1 MTTLIPKFD
10 LQDGGLTPIG
20 AVNRPIKLKLAE
32 IVSVLDFGA
41 DSTGATDCSSSVQ
54 AALNTGKSIYFPS
67 GTYLINS
74 TVTPLA
80 NQKIFGAG
88 MGQTVINSV
97 AQSAVTTIFTITANN
112 VSVTDLTINLNVNGQ
127 TQIRAFTFGTG
138 TLTTVVGF
146 YMNNVTINGTTTAT
160 GHAGFFISVCT
171 LSNVYI
177 SNSQFYLL
185 MEAFYKANGDTS
197 IQLNHNWSS
206 CYFKSCTDCIN
217 INSNVSAWS
226 DVSITDCFFLNI
238 TQFSVAFAGPTCG
251 RASVSSCHFVNT
263 GVEGVH
269 IEAGANGISIVG
281 NQFAGCSNAS
291 VNGAIHIITGS
302 HDITIS
308 DNSID
313 GTVSGGSSIIT
324 VQAGGGTSPYNVAI
338 TNNTFNCNGLNT
350 YGILLSSVNGIAL
363 TNNIFNNPNTGSKI
377 NAFITAASSNITG
390 SSNYFYNP
398 NYLVSIDNNSGGEIS
413 SSNIYGDTSTFN
425 FLTGNSAGN
434 TSIAF
439 RDFSIVQPFT
449 CNSTS
454 SVNNPLFGIGHLIN
468 ATIGLRYIQNGTTS
482 AFITTGNLFYDNTT
496 LTETNVKTY
505 AGASGST
512 FTAFTQSGG
521 SVCATGYK
529 ATTET
534 GTVHVTFSGIIFP

>member
-1 MTTLIPKFD
+1 MTTLIPKYD
-10 LQDGGLTPIG
+10 QGATN
-20 AVNRPIKLKLAE
+20 AVNRDINLKLAE

-41 DSTGATDCSSSVQ
+41 DSTGTTNCYAAVQ
-54 AALNTGKSIYFPS
+54 AALNTGKSVYFPA
-67 GTYLINS
+67 GTYLIN
-74 TVTPLA
+74 TAVTPLA

-88 MGQTVINSV
+88 MGQTIINSV

-112 VSVTDLTINLNVNGQ
+112 VSVTDLTININVNGQ

-138 TLTTVVGF
+138 TVTTVVGF
-146 YMNNVTINGTTTAT
+146 YMNNVTINGTTSVT
-160 GHAGFFISVCT
+160 GHVGFFINNCN

-177 SNSQFYLL
+177 SNSQFNLL
-185 MEAFYKANGDTS
+185 LEAFYKANGDTS

-206 CYFKSCTDCIN
+206 CYFHSCTDCIN

-226 DVSITDCFFLNI
+226 DISITDCFFLNI
-238 TQFSVAFAGPTCG
+238 THFSVAFAGATCG

-263 GVEGVH
+263 GLEGIH
-269 IEAGANGISIVG
+269 IEAGANNINITG

-302 HDITIS
+302 HDISIS
-308 DNSID
+308 DNGID
-313 GTVSGGSSIIT
+313 GTVSSSSSIIT
-324 VQAGGGTSPYNVAI
+324 IQAGGGTSPYNVAI
-338 TNNTFNCNGLNT
+338 TNNTFICNGLNT

-377 NAFITAASSNITG
+377 NAFITAASSNIVG
-390 SSNYFYNP
+390 YSNYFNNP
-398 NYLVSIDNNSGGEIS
+398 NYLVSVDDLSGGEIS
-413 SSNIYGDTSTFN
+413 GSNIYGNTSTFN

-449 CNSTS
+449 CNATA

-482 AFITTGNLFYDNTT
+482 AFITTGNIYYDNTT
-496 LTETNVKTY
+496 LTTANVKTY
-505 AGASGST
+505 AGASGSA

-529 ATTET
+529 ATSET
-534 GTVHVTFSGIIFP
+534 GVVHVTFSGIIFP

>member
-1 MTTLIPKFD
+1 MTTLIPKYD
-10 LQDGGLTPIG
+10 QGATG
-20 AVNRPIKLKLAE
+20 AVNRAINFKFAE

-41 DSTGATDCSSSVQ
+41 DSTGTTDCSSAVQ
-54 AALNTGKSIYFPS
+54 AAFNTGKSIYFPS
-67 GTYLINS
+67 GTYLINNA
-74 TVTPLA
+74 VVPLN

-88 MGQTVINSV
+88 MGQTIINSV
-97 AQSAVTTIFTITANN
+97 AQSAITNIFTITANN
-112 VSVTDLTINLNVNGQ
+112 VSVTDLTINVNVNGK

-138 TLTTVVGF
+138 TVTTVVGF
-146 YMNNVTINGTTTAT
+146 YMNNVTINGTTSVT
-160 GHAGFFISVCT
+160 GHAGFFINNCN

-177 SNSQFYLL
+177 SNSQFNLL
-185 MEAFYKANGDTS
+185 LEAFYKANGDTS

-206 CYFKSCTDCIN
+206 CYFHSCTDCIN

-226 DVSITDCFFLNI
+226 DISITDCFFLNI
-238 TQFSVAFAGPTCG
+238 TQFSVAFAGTTCG

-263 GVEGVH
+263 GVEGIH
-269 IEAGANGISIVG
+269 IEAGANEISIVG

-302 HDITIS
+302 HDISIS

-324 VQAGGGTSPYNVAI
+324 VQAGGGTSPYNVAL
-338 TNNTFNCNGLNT
+338 TNNTFNCNALNT
-350 YGILLSSVNGIAL
+350 YGVFFSSVNGIAI
-363 TNNIFNNPNTGSKI
+363 TNNVFNNQNTASKI
-377 NAFITAASSNITG
+377 TAFITAASSNITG

-398 NYLVSIDNNSGGEIS
+398 NYLVSVDDLSGGEIS
-413 SSNIYGDTSTFN
+413 GSNIYGNTSTFN
-425 FLTGNSAGN
+425 FLTGNSAAN

-439 RDFSIVQPFT
+439 RDFSIVQAFT
-449 CNSTS
+449 CNATS
-454 SVNNPLFGIGHLIN
+454 SVNNPLFGIGRLIN
-468 ATIGLRYIQNGTTS
+468 GTVGLRYIQNGTTS
-482 AFITTGNLFYDNTT
+482 AFITTGNLYYDNTT
-496 LTETNVKTY
+496 LTTANVKTY

-529 ATTET
+529 ATSET
-534 GTVHVTFSGIIFP
+534 GVVHVTFSGIIFP